1 VEPSAVMQIQLNS
14 KSKDLP
20 DGATVAVLIDEMKL
34 GEKRVAVEVNAEL
47 VTKKEWNSYTLKAG
61 DKVEVVTFVGGG

>member
-1 VEPSAVMQIQLNS
+1 MQIQVNS
-14 KSKDLP
+14 KPQDLP
-20 DGATVAVLIDEMKL
+20 DGATVAALLDEMKL

-47 VTKKEWNSYTLKAG
+47 VTKKEWNTFTLKAG